1 VVNGYAGSATILVAI
16 ERGEADGICGLDWSS
31 FKTQRPQWLQN
42 KTAHVLIQ
50 AATKPNAEL
59 DAMNVPRVEDF
70 VNNDLDRKA
79 VSLVIS
85 QQAFSRP
92 YVAPP
97 GVPTQQTKILRDAF
111 TAVLHDPQFLADAK
125 AARLSINPS
134 SGEEVQEAVTKLYS
148 ASGEV
153 VQRARQLIASP
164 AEQR

>member
-1 VVNGYAGSATILVAI
+1 VI
-16 ERGEADGICGLDWSS
+16 
-31 FKTQRPQWLQN
+31 
-42 KTAHVLIQ
+42 IQ

-59 DAMNVPRVEDF
+59 DGMNVPHVQDF
-70 VNNDLDRKA
+70 VNNDLDKQA
-79 VSLVIS
+79 VSLITS

-97 GVPTQQTKILRDAF
+97 GVPAEQTKILRDAF

-125 AARLSINPS
+125 NARLSINPS
-134 SGEEVQEAVTKLYS
+134 SGEEVQQAVTQLYA